1 MDMTFYCFY
10 CILFKEKETEDS
22 HIVMCTNIMNHNSFL
37 SFEVTMGIN
46 NVPIVNL
53 QIKVVLG
60 INMGNQHNLTMLY
73 CDGHKQTM
81 RTL

>member
-1 MDMTFYCFY
+1 
-10 CILFKEKETEDS
+10 
-22 HIVMCTNIMNHNSFL
+22 MCTDTMNYNLFL

-53 QIKVVLG
+53 QIKVVLC
-60 INMGNQHNLTMLY
+60 INFGNQHNLTMLY

-81 RTL
+81 RTCETTNYMDSLHEF